1 MGIYVHMSV
10 SKTVTKREW
19 EGVYEETLQLVKAF
33 PLAEKREVNCRG
45 VETICLVPTKEREII
60 YDWNDKEK
68 RIGWCT
74 NGDYNTMHTAETYTL
89 YRDMVSDDGVDENA
103 GDALLDALP
112 SYLTADW
119 VDKIY
124 YRSYSIWDNKTQG
137 EPYHMYLLAIACLI
151 ESRLGE
157 KAFVYGDITRGQCR
171 KAVELANQHLEK
183 TIDIPAR
190 CDMDRFFKRV
200 SKLPIGEKEQL
211 AVFDCLYLGRKSA
224 EYGEYLRS
232 RYSEELFDEYWK
244 NKLGRYTIG
253 TKGFSDYL
261 KNYLLWGFDLR
272 KLCSLVNYN
281 DKNNIPQYD
290 KFVKRI
296 LDAKLHIK
304 DKNCEDM
311 LEIDQEEEEP
321 YTVYSL
327 MAHFAFMGAENLK
340 VDRYIP
346 IEDIRTILDD
356 ELGDACNV
364 KNIIDE
370 YLREESQAK
379 EIIISSDSTDEEYD
393 MFCKQDASEVLRQTM
408 NMKEQDIQKE
418 REKYDI
424 ITNEE
429 LQYYKEGDKIS
440 PELKKI
446 LKSSVEF
453 YSSIAEEEKCK
464 ILMGQ
469 SAEKRCEWLVE
480 QNRMLL
486 MRDCDWNKIFADI
499 EENEHSFLRY
509 YPMVRIELKKEGV
522 IYLTKAIV
530 LNDALYEFCK
540 GI

>member
-19 EGVYEETLQLVKAF
+19 ERVYEETLQLVKAF

-60 YDWNDKEK
+60 YDWNDEEK

-183 TIDIPAR
+183 PIDIPAR
-190 CDMDRFFKRV
+190 CDMERFFKRV
-200 SKLPIGEKEQL
+200 SILPIGEKEQL
-211 AVFDCLYLGRKSA
+211 TVFDCLYLGRKNA
-224 EYGEYLRS
+224 EYGEYIRS

-244 NKLGRYTIG
+244 NKFGRYIIG
-253 TKGFSDYL
+253 TKGFSGYI

-272 KLCSLVNYN
+272 KLCSLVNCN
-281 DKNNIPQYD
+281 DENNIPQYD

-321 YTVYSL
+321 YTIYSL
-327 MAHFAFMGAENLK
+327 MAQFAFMGAENLK

-379 EIIISSDSTDEEYD
+379 EIIISSDSTEEEYD

-429 LQYYKEGDKIS
+429 LQYYKVGDKIS
-440 PELKKI
+440 PELKKT

-469 SAEKRCEWLVE
+469 STEKRCEWLVE
-480 QNRMLL
+480 HNRRLL

-509 YPMVRIELKKEGV
+509 YPMVRIELKKEEV
-522 IYLTKAIV
+522 IYLTKAII

-540 GI
+540 EI